1 MVLEFEVHRCCNL
14 QGVGR
19 GQTISSET
27 MAPLHAPHSYDAGPL
42 EALPRLKEKH
52 TALTSSNEEKGSEDD
67 DLDDE
72 DLVRFGEFVL
82 ATDNDSLIS
91 LSSHETICSLNPH
104 TYFVV

>member
-14 QGVGR
+14 QGLGR

-27 MAPLHAPHSYDAGPL
+27 RAPLHAPHSFDPGPS

-52 TALTSSNEEKGSEDD
+52 TALTSSDEEKGSEDND
-67 DLDDE
+67 IDDE

-82 ATDNDSLIS
+82 ATDNDSLIL
-91 LSSHETICSLNPH
+91 LSSHKTICSLNPQA
-104 TYFVV
+104 YFVV